1 MWRQFVD
8 NPDSSSALRS
18 CFGRAAVGPHPEEGG
33 LLMTL
38 RKCLLAL
45 GAFITTSL
53 AAPAGAATV
62 TIATVNNGDMI
73 RMQRMAEDFRRRHP
87 EIELRW
93 VTLEENLLRQRV
105 TIDVATQGG
114 QYDVLTVGNYEVP
127 IWAAQDWLV
136 PLDDLGEDFAR
147 DDLLPAIRE
156 SLSYAGSLY
165 AAPFYAESALTMYR
179 TDLFEQAGISMPET
193 PTWSFIREAAEKI
206 TDRDKGIYGIC
217 LRGKAGWGENMAF
230 VSTLT
235 HSWGARWFDMQW
247 RPQLQSRLWREAVE
261 FYVELLRNYG
271 PPGAST
277 NGFNENL
284 ALFQAGKC
292 GIWIDASVAAAF
304 VSDPRQSTVAERV
317 DFALFP
323 TRGELQNH
331 GNWLWAWSFAIPA
344 ASKNIEA
351 AKTFIAWATGRTYM
365 KLVAEES
372 GWADVPPG
380 TRLSLYSNPEY
391 LQAASFADIT
401 LRAIE
406 AANTRSPSV
415 QQVPYVGGNFVSI
428 APYQGIGTVIGQQL
442 SAAVAGQISAQEAL
456 AKAQYIAEREMIRA
470 RYLD

>member
-1 MWRQFVD
+1 
-8 NPDSSSALRS
+8 
-18 CFGRAAVGPHPEEGG
+18 
-33 LLMTL
+33 MTL
-38 RKCLLAL
+38 KKCLLAL
-45 GAFITTSL
+45 GAAM
-53 AAPAGAATV
+53 AANFAAQAGAATV

-73 RMQRMAEDFRRRHP
+73 RMQRMADDFRQRHP
-87 EIELRW
+87 DIELQW

-127 IWAAQDWLV
+127 IWAAHGWLV

-147 DDLLPAIRE
+147 DDLLPAIDE
-156 SLSYAGSLY
+156 SLSYQGSLY

-179 TDLFEQAGISMPET
+179 TDLFEQAGIAMPEK

-206 TDRDKGIYGIC
+206 TDRDNGIYGIC

-247 RPQLQSRLWREAVE
+247 RPQLESRLWQEAVE
-261 FYVELLRNYG
+261 FYVELLGNYG

-304 VSDPRQSTVAERV
+304 VSDPRQSTVADRV

-331 GNWLWAWSFAIPA
+331 GNWLWAWSFAIPT
-344 ASKNIEA
+344 ASKNIAA
-351 AKTFIAWATGRTYM
+351 AKTFIAWATGKTYM
-365 KLVAEES
+365 QRVAEES

-380 TRLSLYSNPEY
+380 TRQSLYSNPEY

-401 LRAIE
+401 LQAIE
-406 AANTRSPSV
+406 AANTAAPSV

-428 APYQGIGTVIGQQL
+428 APFQGIGTVVGQQL

-456 AKAQYIAEREMIRA
+456 AMAQYIAEREMTRA